1 MKIRRGLYF
10 LFAAASIITA
20 IVSCLNARSLSDENK
35 ILKALAE
42 QENKSNSKKQVPP
55 IKQEIE
61 IAEPTVKESQNTEPE
76 NPESDIAV
84 SAENETEIAEPEDTQ
99 IELTDS
105 PENEIKITETTDIVN
120 KNHETEITETDIPES
135 DSTESDTRKNENEI
149 SAISNDQQTDSSS
162 IGNNHGKYV
171 IIINKKTKK
180 YHTGK
185 CRAAQNTSSVNRLEY
200 HVETFGGSEE
210 DHRFLESLGYI
221 RCGICK

>member
-20 IVSCLNARSLSDENK
+20 IVSCMNARRLSDENK

-42 QENKSNSKKQVPP
+42 QENKSNSKKQTPL
-55 IKQEIE
+55 IKQEIK
-61 IAEPTVKESQNTEPE
+61 IADKAVNGSENTEPD
-76 NPESDIAV
+76 N
-84 SAENETEIAEPEDTQ
+84 NETEIEITGSAENRSENTEPDNHKTEISESEENKAEIPEPDNYEAETPESEHSE
-99 IELTDS
+99 IE
-105 PENEIKITETTDIVN
+105 ITDI
-120 KNHETEITETDIPES
+120 DPAES
-135 DSTESDTRKNENEI
+135 DILKNEI
-149 SAISNDQQTDSSS
+149 SEISDEQQTDNGKL
-162 IGNNHGKYV
+162 GNAHGKYV